1 MTEGPVFTAEQKKEL
16 LAKVENLC
24 WEYFVMFDQV
34 DNILAVVAEQY
45 EEMRKM
51 EEWLDFRKI
60 VADGIG
66 ETVENA
72 GPDEGCN
79 EAPIV

>member
-1 MTEGPVFTAEQKKEL
+1 MTEKPIFTAEQKKEL
-16 LAKVENLC
+16 LAKVEELC

-34 DNILAVVAEQY
+34 NNILTVVDEEY
-45 EEMRKM
+45 ENMRRM
-51 EEWLDFRKI
+51 EDWFDFQKI

-66 ETVENA
+66 ETVESP

-79 EAPIV
+79 ETPIV